1 MTIPGVEARS
11 HSRVKIQAIPIQGD
25 KNPAENTPNW
35 PIPHTP
41 AHVLGGNT
49 GISASPCQGEVMH
62 RFISLHIYSPLKFS
76 PANKFWNRLGSP
88 FTKKKKCFSKTNIG
102 LFCFFVAFFFSSQF
116 SCLLRT
122 YFPSLMPNKSQLFP
136 TSPITLWRGKGDCIA
151 LCPPWNRSCP
161 FTT

>member
-1 MTIPGVEARS
+1 MTIPGVEARA

-25 KNPAENTPNW
+25 KNPAENTPKW

-88 FTKKKKCFSKTNIG
+88 FTKKKSVFQRQTSGCFG
-102 LFCFFVAFFFSSQF
+102 FFVAFFFFF
-116 SCLLRT
+116 SVFLLVAD
-122 YFPSLMPNKSQLFP
+122 LFP
-136 TSPITLWRGKGDCIA
+136 LA
-151 LCPPWNRSCP
+151 NA
-161 FTT
+161 